1 MVEMLIVAA
10 LVLWSAL
17 VVFKKIFPQTS
28 NSFFSSLSTACANR
42 DWTMLAKWLKP
53 AMASGCG
60 GNCGCD
66 AQDDAQKPAQK
77 VEVQAVKWK

>member
-1 MVEMLIVAA
+1 MVETLIVAA

-28 NSFFSSLSTACANR
+28 NSFFSSLSTTCAKCG
-42 DWTMLAKWLKP
+42 WKMLAKWLKP
-53 AMASGCG
+53 ATAAGCG

-66 AQDDAQKPAQK
+66 AQDDTQKPVQK
-77 VEVQAVKWK
+77 IEVQAVKWK